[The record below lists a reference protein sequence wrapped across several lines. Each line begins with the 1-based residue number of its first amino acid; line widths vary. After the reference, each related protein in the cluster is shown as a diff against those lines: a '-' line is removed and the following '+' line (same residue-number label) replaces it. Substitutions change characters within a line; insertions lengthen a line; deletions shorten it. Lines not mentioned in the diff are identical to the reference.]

1 MAQGDARGGT
11 GGRGG
16 QNGALHIRTRDRGL
30 HLGIFYGISLYVSR
44 IAALTLFDLRIR
56 HQNRV
61 PLTGPAILA
70 ANHQSVLDP
79 WLVGSSLDRRAA
91 YLARETLFR
100 VPILGWL
107 IRKYDTM
114 PVPRDSTVPRAA
126 LEICL
131 KVLEKGRA
139 LILFPE
145 GTRSYDGRLQP
156 LKRGIV
162 LLARRTGA
170 PVVPI
175 IVHGSFRCWPRS
187 RKLPRPGQI
196 DIVFGEPIQFEKD
209 ESSDSFVERLGRAY
223 RRLAIE
229 AGAEDMLPAESRAEE
244 RGTEPSPS
252 IDHGERAP
260 LLEAAAAERS
270 PHAGNA
276 GDLTAPVDIG
286 RLTAPV
292 DIGRL
297 TAPADGSGEAS
308 SAGRF
313 L

>member
-1 MAQGDARGGT
+1 VAPGDARGDAGT
-11 GGRGG
+11 GRGRGYD
-16 QNGALHIRTRDRGL
+16 LPIRTRDRGI
-30 HLGIFYGISLYVSR
+30 HLGFFYGFSIYLSR

-79 WLVGSSLDRRAA
+79 WLVGLSLDRRAA
-91 YLARETLFR
+91 YLARESLFR

-107 IRKYDTM
+107 IHKYDSL
-114 PVPRDSTVPRAA
+114 PVPRDSVAPRAA

-196 DIVFGEPIQFEKD
+196 DMVFGEPIHFEKD

-223 RRLAIE
+223 RRLAVE
-229 AGAEDMLPAESRAEE
+229 AGAEDMLPVESRAEE

-252 IDHGERAP
+252 IDHGERTP

-270 PHAGNA
+270 PPAINTGRLTAPANTGRLTAPVNA
-276 GDLTAPVDIG
+276 GDLTAPS
-286 RLTAPV
+286 
-292 DIGRL
+292 
-297 TAPADGSGEAS
+297 DGSGEAS
-308 SAGRF
+308 SPGRF